1 MKAIVLFS
9 GGLDSLLTTRILEK
23 QGYTVIG
30 LNIVTPFFDG
40 SKEAQKRADEMGI
53 ELVISRF
60 TDDYIRMVQNPKYG
74 YGKAINPCIDCR
86 IMMCRE
92 AARIMEIYGADFVAT
107 GEVAGQRPNSQK
119 IHQLKLIE
127 KESGLNGRLV
137 RPLSAKVLPLTEPE
151 KEGKLRREELF
162 SFTGR
167 FRGGLIS
174 MGKYKFD
181 LPDIPQPSTGCL
193 LCEKSFAPRVRDL
206 LKYKSNPSC
215 WDVDVLLAGRQY
227 RIDEKTKCAIG
238 RREADCEQL
247 QILADR
253 KDRSPSIFL
262 IPDNYFGAA
271 ILLINDLFAEIPAS
285 LDDLSEEQIRL
296 IDLAGSLCLHYTNPA
311 KYSEIP
317 EGPRVLLQIGDSR
330 FVRSIHPDESSV
342 ENFKTIQETKE
353 G

>member
-30 LNIVTPFFDG
+30 LNIITPFFNG

-53 ELVISRF
+53 ELVIRRF
-60 TDDYIRMVQNPKYG
+60 SDDYIRMLQDPKYG

-86 IMMCRE
+86 IMMCKE
-92 AARIMEIYGADFVAT
+92 AAKVMEEYGADFVAT

-127 KESGLNGRLV
+127 RESELNGKLV
-137 RPLSAKVLPLTEPE
+137 RPLSAKVLAATEPE

-181 LPDIPQPSTGCL
+181 LPLIPQPSTGCL
-193 LCEKSFAPRVRDL
+193 LCEKSFAPRIRDL
-206 LKYKSNPSC
+206 LKYKKDPAC
-215 WDVDVLLAGRQY
+215 WDIDVLLAGRQY
-227 RIDEKTKCAIG
+227 RIDENTKCAIG
-238 RREADCEQL
+238 RREADCDQL
-247 QILADR
+247 QILSDR
-253 KDRSPSIFL
+253 KDRSPSVFL
-262 IPDNYFGAA
+262 VPDNYYGAA
-271 ILLINDLFAEIPAS
+271 ILLINDHFSAVPNTPE
-285 LDDLSEEQIRL
+285 DLTEEQNRL
-296 IDLAGSLCLHYTNPA
+296 IDLAGAFCLHYTNPA
-311 KYSEIP
+311 KYMDIP
-317 EGPRVLLQIGDSR
+317 EGPRVLVQMGDFR
-330 FVRSIHPDESSV
+330 FARSIHPNESLI
-342 ENFKTIQETKE
+342 EKFETIKETKE